1 MLIRDRTKKFV
12 IISLVIF
19 SVIIV
24 LSTTFFKTCN
34 SNYCNFNF
42 ISILNM
48 SIIGAGIIGLIY
60 CFYILKDFNM
70 VIDEKI
76 VQDYKKILLD
86 DNKDQEK

>member
-19 SVIIV
+19 SVIVV

-60 CFYILKDFNM
+60 CFYMLKDFNV

-76 VQDYKKILLD
+76 AQNYKKILLD
-86 DNKDQEK
+86 DKDQEK